1 MVASGTHEEPKGNCH
16 ARHHELQFQDLTW
29 PRDHRQAGSLK
40 RDWTTEFVAALALD
54 DIMQDGLISV
64 VLPVF
69 NAAATLAEAA
79 KSILDQTYSK
89 FEIVVVDDGS
99 TDSSPDIL
107 SSLAA
112 HDRRIRVI
120 RTANRGVA
128 EALNTGI
135 ATAQG
140 DLIARMDADDIS
152 EPTRFE
158 KQVAHLAQYKTCVAV
173 GCGVTAIDDNGFP
186 LPKRTHFTSGVRLR
200 DRCKGFRHFPPSP
213 PTIPHPTAM
222 IRSAALK
229 AIGGYRPCFRSAQD
243 RDLWWR
249 LSQLGEIHCIPDR
262 LLRYRRHEAAVSQ
275 RYPERSVADSLIS
288 DLSAIAR
295 HFGLDDS
302 ELLDEYSSQRVPSAT
317 VQKYARLL
325 GQRYP
330 VQHLAS
336 YRAITRGH
344 PSVAGHQNNSSA
356 LRYSILQL
364 LRTPFSPK
372 SYRLVSATLSL
383 D

>member
-1 MVASGTHEEPKGNCH
+1 MS
-16 ARHHELQFQDLTW
+16 
-29 PRDHRQAGSLK
+29 K
-40 RDWTTEFVAALALD
+40 RVHDP
-54 DIMQDGLISV
+54 LISV
-64 VLPVF
+64 VLPAF
-69 NAAATLAEAA
+69 NAAATLAEAV
-79 KSILDQTYSK
+79 KSILDQTYNK
-89 FEIVVVDDGS
+89 FEIIVVDDGS

-120 RTANRGVA
+120 RTPNRGVA

-158 KQVAHLAQYKTCVAV
+158 MQVAHFARHKACAAV
-173 GCGVTAIDDNGFP
+173 GCCMTLVDNDDFP
-186 LPKRTHFTSGVRLR
+186 LPKQQRIPNGVRLR
-200 DRCKGFRHFPPSP
+200 DRCRGFRHFPPSP
-213 PTIPHPTAM
+213 PAIPHPTAM
-222 IRSAALK
+222 IRSVPLK
-229 AIGGYRPCFRSAQD
+229 AIGGYRPYFRLAQD

-249 LSQLGEIHCIPDR
+249 LSELGEIHCLPDR

-275 RYPERSVADSLIS
+275 RHPERSVADSLIS

-295 HFGLDDS
+295 HFGLEDS
-302 ELLDEYSSQRVPSAT
+302 ELLEEYSLERVPSAT

-330 VQHLAS
+330 VPQLAS

>member
-1 MVASGTHEEPKGNCH
+1 
-16 ARHHELQFQDLTW
+16 
-29 PRDHRQAGSLK
+29 
-40 RDWTTEFVAALALD
+40 
-54 DIMQDGLISV
+54 MQDGLISV

-69 NAAATLAEAA
+69 NAERTISSALL
-79 KSILDQTYSK
+79 SVLRQTYDK
-89 FEIVVVDDGS
+89 FEVIIVDDGS
-99 TDSSPDIL
+99 TDSSPELLVDQ
-107 SSLAA
+107 ATR
-112 HDRRIRVI
+112 DQRVSII
-120 RTANRGVA
+120 RTPNRGA
-128 EALNTGI
+128 TAALNTGL
-135 ATAQG
+135 AAARG

-158 KQVAHLAQYKTCVAV
+158 KQVAHLAQHKACVAV
-173 GCGVTAIDDNGFP
+173 GCSMTLVDNDDFP
-186 LPKRTHFTSGVRLR
+186 LPKQQRTPYGVRLR
-200 DRCKGFRHFPPSP
+200 DRCRDFRHFPPSSP
-213 PTIPHPTAM
+213 AIPHPTAM
-222 IRSAALK
+222 IRSVPLK
-229 AIGGYRPCFRSAQD
+229 VIGGYRPCFRSAQD

-249 LSQLGEIHCIPDR
+249 LSELGEIHCLPDR

-383 D
+383 DLQLSNAND

>member
-1 MVASGTHEEPKGNCH
+1 MS
-16 ARHHELQFQDLTW
+16 
-29 PRDHRQAGSLK
+29 K
-40 RDWTTEFVAALALD
+40 RVHDP
-54 DIMQDGLISV
+54 LISV
-64 VLPVF
+64 VLPAF
-69 NAAATLAEAA
+69 NAATTLAEAV

-120 RTANRGVA
+120 RTPNRGVA

-152 EPTRFE
+152 EPTRFD

-173 GCGVTAIDDNGFP
+173 GCGVTAIDDSGFP

-249 LSQLGEIHCIPDR
+249 LSQLGEIHCIPD
-262 LLRYRRHEAAVSQ
+262 
-275 RYPERSVADSLIS
+275 
-288 DLSAIAR
+288 
-295 HFGLDDS
+295 
-302 ELLDEYSSQRVPSAT
+302 
-317 VQKYARLL
+317 
-325 GQRYP
+325 
-330 VQHLAS
+330 
-336 YRAITRGH
+336 
-344 PSVAGHQNNSSA
+344 
-356 LRYSILQL
+356 
-364 LRTPFSPK
+364 
-372 SYRLVSATLSL
+372 
-383 D
+383 

>member
-1 MVASGTHEEPKGNCH
+1 
-16 ARHHELQFQDLTW
+16 
-29 PRDHRQAGSLK
+29 
-40 RDWTTEFVAALALD
+40 
-54 DIMQDGLISV
+54 MQSALISV

-69 NAAATLAEAA
+69 NAEHAISEALASVLE
-79 KSILDQTYSK
+79 QTYDR
-89 FEIVVVDDGS
+89 FEVIIVDDGS
-99 TDSSPDIL
+99 TDSSPEL
-107 SSLAA
+107 LADMA
-112 HDRRIRVI
+112 TQDRRISVI
-120 RTANRGVA
+120 RTPNRGVA
-128 EALNTGI
+128 AALNTGLD
-135 ATAQG
+135 AAQG

-152 EPTRFE
+152 EPLRFE
-158 KQVAHLAQYKTCVAV
+158 KQVAHLAQNKTCVAV
-173 GCGVTAIDDNGFP
+173 GCSMTLIDDNGIP
-186 LPKRTHFTSGVRLR
+186 LRKQPRGPSGIKLR
-200 DRCKGFRHFPPSP
+200 DRCKKFRHFPPSP

>member
-1 MVASGTHEEPKGNCH
+1 
-16 ARHHELQFQDLTW
+16 
-29 PRDHRQAGSLK
+29 
-40 RDWTTEFVAALALD
+40 
-54 DIMQDGLISV
+54 
-64 VLPVF
+64 
-69 NAAATLAEAA
+69 
-79 KSILDQTYSK
+79 
-89 FEIVVVDDGS
+89 
-99 TDSSPDIL
+99 
-107 SSLAA
+107 
-112 HDRRIRVI
+112 
-120 RTANRGVA
+120 
-128 EALNTGI
+128 
-135 ATAQG
+135 
-140 DLIARMDADDIS
+140 
-152 EPTRFE
+152 
-158 KQVAHLAQYKTCVAV
+158 
-173 GCGVTAIDDNGFP
+173 
-186 LPKRTHFTSGVRLR
+186 
-200 DRCKGFRHFPPSP
+200 
-213 PTIPHPTAM
+213 M